1 MKRENCAYSIL
12 NKTTGRLN
20 GLPAMQRAVAHAN
33 PFGLLQICAIFL
45 KIEKIA
51 EKNLYNDII
60 FYIFVSSNNQGMRR
74 YKVNEVLKMLEA
86 DGWYLVKQKG
96 SHRQYKHPTKKGRVT
111 VNEKP
116 STTLD
121 QFILSSI
128 WKQAGWK

>member
-1 MKRENCAYSIL
+1 
-12 NKTTGRLN
+12 
-20 GLPAMQRAVAHAN
+20 
-33 PFGLLQICAIFL
+33 
-45 KIEKIA
+45 
-51 EKNLYNDII
+51 
-60 FYIFVSSNNQGMRR
+60 
-74 YKVNEVLKMLEA
+74 MLEA

-121 QFILSSI
+121 QFILNSI